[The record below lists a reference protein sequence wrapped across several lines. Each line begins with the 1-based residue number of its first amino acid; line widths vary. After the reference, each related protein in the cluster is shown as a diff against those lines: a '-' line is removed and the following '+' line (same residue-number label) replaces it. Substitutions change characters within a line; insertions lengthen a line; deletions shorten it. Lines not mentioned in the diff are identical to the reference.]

1 MTTEVRIVDAEGSV
15 DHQPLPAGVVGEVVA
30 RGANLML
37 GYWKNPELTA
47 ERLRDGWLHTGDMGM
62 IDEDGFIFLVGRK
75 DDMIIT
81 GGENVY
87 PREVEDVILMHP
99 AVAECAVV
107 GMPDPV
113 WGGQVVAFVVLR
125 SGHSVSAEEIVAFC
139 ETKLAG
145 YKKPR
150 RVEFVEDLPKTMI
163 GKVSR
168 REVRD
173 AHRRREDSNPAP
185 TSSTENQAR
194 LM

>member
-1 MTTEVRIVDAEGSV
+1 MTLRAAQTIN
-15 DHQPLPAGVVGEVVA
+15 HFPAGVVGEVVA
-30 RGANLML
+30 RGANIML

-47 ERLRDGWLHTGDMGM
+47 ERLRDGWLHTGDMGI

-87 PREVEDVILMHP
+87 PREVEDVILTHP

-113 WGGQVVAFVVLR
+113 WGEQVAAFVVLG
-125 SGHSVSAEEIVAFC
+125 SGQSVAAEEIVAFC

-150 RVEFVEDLPKTMI
+150 RIEFVEDLPKTMI
-163 GKVSR
+163 GKVSH

-173 AHRRREDSNPAP
+173 AQRRREDSNPAP
-185 TSSTENQAR
+185 TSSTKNQAR
-194 LM
+194 QE